1 MLKWKKADIADLPG
15 IRQITRQC
23 GAKASDLAAANL
35 FLLQEKY
42 GIHIA
47 FAEGFLVRRY
57 TTNPFMPGQQSYAF
71 PLGTGNPETL
81 LKVLEAD
88 ARERHQELRFCLLL
102 EEQKE
107 WLARHMPQARFT
119 LDEGDSDYIYSATH
133 LAKLPGR
140 LNHKKKNHVSKF
152 RRTFPDFKTVP
163 LRRET
168 VPLAGE
174 VAKLWLLEH
183 QGTPDHT
190 LAAEQKS
197 IPQALSLWD
206 ELELEGMV
214 IMAGGEPAAMIVASQ
229 ISDGVYDIHF
239 EKSYGKYAESGGFA
253 AINQIFSEYLLN
265 EKNAVWI
272 NREEDLGSP
281 GLRKAKLSYHPDLLL
296 KKYSATIP

>member
-15 IRQITRQC
+15 IRQIARQC
-23 GAKASDLAAANL
+23 GAKASDVSAANL
-35 FLLQEKY
+35 FLLRDRY
-42 GIHIA
+42 DIHIA
-47 FAEGFLVRRY
+47 FTDGFLVRRY
-57 TTNPFMPGQQSYAF
+57 AANPSVPERQSYTF
-71 PLGTGNPETL
+71 PLGAGAPETI
-81 LKVLEAD
+81 LKALEEET
-88 ARERHQELRFCLLL
+88 RERHQELRFCLLL

-107 WLARHMPQARFT
+107 WLARHMPQVRFT
-119 LDEGDSDYIYSATH
+119 LDEGDSDYIYSAAH

-163 LRRET
+163 LRRDNA
-168 VPLAGE
+168 PLAGE
-174 VAKLWLLEH
+174 VAERWLREH
-183 QGTPDHT
+183 QDTPNRA
-190 LAAEQKS
+190 LATERKS
-197 IPQALSLWD
+197 IRQALDLWD

-214 IMAGGEPAAMIVASQ
+214 IMDGGEPAAMIVASQ

-239 EKSYGKYAESGGFA
+239 EKSYGKYAESGAFA

-265 EKNAVWI
+265 GKNAVWI

-296 KKYSATIP
+296 KKYSATIS